1 MDPNSL
7 NFSYIQ
13 KIVVD
18 NADLLQRMNPSLA
31 TECHLEVVNI
41 LRKKLST
48 HVILKTV
55 YCLTYGRLTENN
67 GPIMILLRK
76 ILQLENLSEILS
88 QISFIRIGVLINTS
102 MDEDFEKDSE
112 KGLYDFL

>member
-1 MDPNSL
+1 
-7 NFSYIQ
+7 
-13 KIVVD
+13 
-18 NADLLQRMNPSLA
+18 
-31 TECHLEVVNI
+31 
-41 LRKKLST
+41 
-48 HVILKTV
+48 
-55 YCLTYGRLTENN
+55 
-67 GPIMILLRK
+67 MILLRK